1 MARILVIDDDEFFVK
16 LMVDTLQQAG
26 HEVEFAYDG
35 EAGERAFDASTFDA
49 VVCDM
54 VMPQQEGLETIRYM
68 RLTNPNVAVVAI
80 SAGLERESGIDIL
93 NMAQNLGAHVT
104 LRKPFRLSQ
113 LTAAVNQAQA
123 QARAQVHAPSCEPTS
138 KLVPAKS
145 SAGA

>member
-16 LMVDTLQQAG
+16 LMVDALQHGG

-35 EAGERAFDASTFDA
+35 EAGERAFDASRFDA

-80 SAGLERESGIDIL
+80 SAGLEQASGIDIL
-93 NMAQNLGAHVT
+93 SMAQNLGAHVT

-113 LTAAVNQAQA
+113 LTAAVDQAQA
-123 QARAQVHAPSCEPTS
+123 LSCAPTS
-138 KLVPAKS
+138 MLAPAKT